1 MVSCG
6 GSRNGYAGDSDHD
19 SRPPHSEAHLLSM
32 MTLAARI
39 GLSVVA
45 EGVTVSVPDGRGG
58 RGRKPLLEDV
68 SFRIDPGEF
77 VCVLGPSGSGKS
89 TLVRSLLGDREI
101 AAGRLLV
108 GGHDVF
114 READA
119 LRGAIG
125 YVPQRDVNPPAL
137 PVERALHYASEVR
150 LPAGASGAERE
161 AAIDRVV
168 AEVGLD
174 RVRLQPIGGLSGGET
189 KRASLA
195 AEMLASPGLLVI
207 DEATSSLDP
216 ATEARIMTLLAD
228 RARAGTT
235 VIAVTHHLDNVD
247 QANKLLILGHGE
259 VVWFGSR
266 VEALGHF
273 GVHRLADVYVAIED
287 RPRGFWSARWQE
299 RLAEDRVL
307 AKARPA
313 DEVPRGDAPDR
324 VAALAAVSIP
334 GFFRQF
340 TTFFCR
346 ELETVVRDRVGLVM
360 SLFLPLALAGV
371 VLAGFADVRFQNP
384 LMLTRFLDPGEKEV
398 LADVWGEVSQAIAT
412 ESVSEQ
418 DASIP
423 GQIRVFLDSQPKM
436 LAHLREPS
444 TQRLVRDALT
454 DTLRIMPD
462 REIIDPGGTFK
473 WLSLMSICMVILG
486 FVTGF
491 REIVKERPMLDLER
505 RHGLRFAAYVIAK
518 VAALAVVL
526 AVQVAIFESAVE
538 GGFLVRE
545 ALGGEGPAAIYRRGG
560 VVSATCNWLAAVACA
575 AIGLVVSACVRSTDK
590 GVLAVPL
597 LITPQILLGATILPI
612 RGGVLAVLAKLF
624 SPLYWAH
631 RGCRSEGDGVPVFW
645 QNLGTYDPAIWIP
658 IAALATQIA
667 VATAVTIL
675 ALRWQERAALGRNR
689 AVR

>member
-1 MVSCG
+1 M
-6 GSRNGYAGDSDHD
+6 A
-19 SRPPHSEAHLLSM
+19 
-32 MTLAARI
+32 LAAQT

-45 EGVTVSVPDGRGG
+45 ESATVSVPDARAGA
-58 RGRKPLLEDV
+58 GRKTLFENV
-68 SFRIDPGEF
+68 SFRIEPGEF
-77 VCVLGPSGSGKS
+77 VCVLGPSGAGKS
-89 TLVRSLLGDREI
+89 TLARALLGEREI

-150 LPAGASGAERE
+150 LPAEASAAERR
-161 AAIDRVV
+161 AAIDR
-168 AEVGLD
+168 AITEVGLD
-174 RVRLQPIGGLSGGET
+174 RVRHGTIGSLSGGEM

-195 AEMLASPGLLVI
+195 AELLAAPGLLVI

-216 ATEARIMTLLAD
+216 ATESRIMTLLAD

-247 QANKLLILGHGE
+247 KAGKLLILGHGE

-266 VEALGHF
+266 LEALGHF

-287 RPRGFWSARWQE
+287 KPRGFWSARWRE
-299 RLAEDRVL
+299 REAEDRRT
-307 AKARPA
+307 AKARQA
-313 DEVPRGDAPDR
+313 DDR
-324 VAALAAVSIP
+324 VAAPERAASLAAVSIP
-334 GFFRQF
+334 GFGRQF
-340 TTFFCR
+340 ATFFCR
-346 ELETVVRDRVGLVM
+346 ELETVVRDRVGLLM
-360 SLFLPLALAGV
+360 ATLLPLALAAA
-371 VLAGFADVRFQNP
+371 VLAGFSDIRFRNP
-384 LMLTRFLDPGEKEV
+384 LMVTRFLDPGEKDV
-398 LADVWGEVSQAIAT
+398 LADVWGEVSKAIAT
-412 ESVSEQ
+412 ESASEQ

-423 GQIRVFLDSQPKM
+423 GQIRVFLDSQPKL

-444 TQRLVRDALT
+444 TERLVRDALT
-454 DTLRIMPD
+454 DTLPVAPD

-505 RHGLRFAAYVIAK
+505 RHGLWFAAYVIAK
-518 VAALAVVL
+518 LAALAVVL
-526 AVQVAIFESAVE
+526 AVQVAVFRSAVE
-538 GGFLVRE
+538 LGFMLRE
-545 ALGGEGPAAIYRRGG
+545 VIGGETPAAIYRRSA
-560 VVSATCNWLAAVACA
+560 VVSASYNWLAAVACA
-575 AIGLVVSACVRSTDK
+575 AMGLIVSACVRSTDK

-612 RGGVLAVLAKLF
+612 RGGTLAVLAKLF

-631 RGCRSEGDGVPVFW
+631 RGCRSEGQGVPVFW
-645 QNLGTYDPAIWIP
+645 QNLGAYDPAMWIP
-658 IAALATQIA
+658 YAALLAQIL
-667 VATAVTIL
+667 VATLITIL
-675 ALRWQERAALGRNR
+675 LLRWQERAALGRNR

>member
-1 MVSCG
+1 M
-6 GSRNGYAGDSDHD
+6 
-19 SRPPHSEAHLLSM
+19 
-32 MTLAARI
+32 
-39 GLSVVA
+39 A

-58 RGRKPLLEDV
+58 GGRKTLLHDV
-68 SFRIDPGEF
+68 NFRIEPGEF
-77 VCVLGPSGSGKS
+77 VCVLGPSGAGKS
-89 TLVRSLLGDREI
+89 TLVRALLGEREI
-101 AAGRLLV
+101 AGGRLLI

-114 READA
+114 READS

-125 YVPQRDVNPPAL
+125 YVPQRDVNPATL
-137 PVERALHYASEVR
+137 PLERALHYASEVR
-150 LPAGASGAERE
+150 LPAGASDAERH
-161 AAIDRVV
+161 AAIDRVI

-174 RVRLQPIGGLSGGET
+174 GVQHQSIRNLSGGET

-195 AEMLASPGLLVI
+195 AEMLAAPGLLLI

-287 RPRGFWSARWQE
+287 KPRGFWSAQWQE

-307 AKARPA
+307 AEARQSNDTA
-313 DEVPRGDAPDR
+313 ARNAPER
-324 VAALAAVSIP
+324 VSSLAAVSIP
-334 GFFRQF
+334 GFLQQF
-340 TTFFCR
+340 TTFVCR
-346 ELETVVRDRVGLVM
+346 ELETVVRDRVGMAM
-360 SLFLPLALAGV
+360 SLLLPFALAGA
-371 VLAGFADVRFQNP
+371 VLAGFADVRFRNP
-384 LMLTRFLDPGEKEV
+384 LMTTRFLDPGEKDV
-398 LADVWGEVSQAIAT
+398 LADVWGEVSEAIAT
-412 ESVSEQ
+412 ESVAEQ

-423 GQIRVFLDSQPKM
+423 GQIRVFLDSQPKL

-444 TQRLVRDALT
+444 TERLIRHALT
-454 DTLRIMPD
+454 DTVAVAPD

-526 AVQVAIFESAVE
+526 AVQVVIFRTAVE
-538 GGFLVRE
+538 LGFLARE
-545 ALGGEGPAAIYRRGG
+545 AIGGESPATIYQRGAI
-560 VVSATCNWLAAVACA
+560 VSATCNWLAAVACA
-575 AIGLVVSACVRSTDK
+575 AIGLIVSACVRSTDK

-612 RGGVLAVLAKLF
+612 RGGILAVLAKLF

-658 IAALATQIA
+658 IAALATQIT
-667 VATAVTIL
+667 VATIVTIL
-675 ALRWQERAALGRNR
+675 VLHWQERAALGRNR
-689 AVR
+689 PVR

>member
-1 MVSCG
+1 
-6 GSRNGYAGDSDHD
+6 
-19 SRPPHSEAHLLSM
+19 
-32 MTLAARI
+32 MTLAAKT
-39 GLSVVA
+39 GLSVIA
-45 EGVTVSVPDGRGG
+45 EGVTVTVPDARDGREE
-58 RGRKPLLEDV
+58 KTLLTDV
-68 SFRIDPGEF
+68 SFRIEPGEF
-77 VCVLGPSGSGKS
+77 ICVLGPSGAGKS
-89 TLVRSLLGDREI
+89 TLVRAMLGEREM

-125 YVPQRDVNPPAL
+125 YVPQRDVNPAAL

-150 LPAGASGAERE
+150 LPAHASAAERQ

-168 AEVGLD
+168 TEVGLD
-174 RVRLQPIGGLSGGET
+174 RVRLQAIGNLSGGEM

-195 AEMLASPGLLVI
+195 AEMLAAPGLLVI

-228 RARAGTT
+228 RARAGTS
-235 VIAVTHHLDNVD
+235 VVAVTHHLDNVD
-247 QANKLLILGHGE
+247 EADKLLILGYGE

-266 VEALGHF
+266 VEAQVHF

-287 RPRGFWSARWQE
+287 KPPGFWSARWRE
-299 RLAEDRVL
+299 RLAEDRLL
-307 AKARPA
+307 AKALQA
-313 DEVPRGDAPDR
+313 DEPTRGNAAEQ

-334 GFFRQF
+334 GFVRQF

-346 ELETVVRDRVGLVM
+346 ELETAVRDHVGVLM
-360 SLFLPLALAGV
+360 TLLLPLALAGV
-371 VLAGFADVRFQNP
+371 VLAGFADIRFQKP
-384 LMLTRFLDPGEKEV
+384 LMLTRFLDPGEKQV
-398 LADVWGEVSQAIAT
+398 LADVWGEVSEAIAT

-444 TQRLVRDALT
+444 TERIVRDALT
-454 DTLRIMPD
+454 DTIPVAPD

-505 RHGLRFAAYVIAK
+505 RHGLRFTAYVVAK
-518 VAALAVVL
+518 VAALALLL
-526 AVQVAIFESAVE
+526 AVQIAIFTASVE
-538 GGFLVRE
+538 LGLMIRGFF
-545 ALGGEGPAAIYRRGG
+545 GGEAPAEIYRRGAI
-560 VVSATCNWLAAVACA
+560 VSASYNWLAAVACA
-575 AIGLVVSACVRSTDK
+575 TIGLIVSACVRSTDK

-612 RGGVLAVLAKLF
+612 KGGLLKVLAMLF

-631 RGCRSEGDGVPVFW
+631 RGCRSEGPGVPVFW
-645 QNLGTYDPAIWIP
+645 RNLGDYDPALWIP
-658 IAALATQIA
+658 YAALIAQIL
-667 VATAVTIL
+667 V
-675 ALRWQERAALGRNR
+675 LRWQEWAVLGRNR
-689 AVR
+689 PVR

>member
-1 MVSCG
+1 MKPARQNGLCMVADSLTVVLPDASGSG
-6 GSRNGYAGDSDHD
+6 GQK
-19 SRPPHSEAHLLSM
+19 
-32 MTLAARI
+32 T
-39 GLSVVA
+39 
-45 EGVTVSVPDGRGG
+45 
-58 RGRKPLLEDV
+58 LLESV
-68 SFRIDPGEF
+68 NFRIEPGEF
-77 VCVLGPSGSGKS
+77 ICVLGPSGAGKS
-89 TLVRSLLGDREI
+89 TLARALLGERKI

-119 LRGAIG
+119 LRGSIG

-150 LPAGASGAERE
+150 LPAATSVADRR
-161 AAIDRVV
+161 AAIDRSI
-168 AEVGLD
+168 AEVGLEA
-174 RVRLQPIGGLSGGET
+174 VRHGTTGSLSGGEM

-195 AEMLASPGLLVI
+195 AELLAAPGLLVI

-216 ATEARIMTLLAD
+216 ATESRIMTLLAE

-247 QANKLLILGHGE
+247 KADKLLILGHGE

-287 RPRGFWSARWQE
+287 QPRGFWSARWRE
-299 RLAEDRVL
+299 REAEDRRIVEPQQG
-307 AKARPA
+307 AQAGGRPA
-313 DEVPRGDAPDR
+313 GLDGERS
-324 VAALAAVSIP
+324 AALAAVSIP
-334 GFFRQF
+334 GFGRQF
-340 TTFFCR
+340 ATFFCR

-360 SLFLPLALAGV
+360 ATLLPLALAAA
-371 VLAGFADVRFQNP
+371 VLIGFSDIRFRNP
-384 LMLTRFLDPGEKEV
+384 RMLTRFLDPGEKDV
-398 LADVWGEVSQAIAT
+398 LADVWGEVSEAIAS
-412 ESVSEQ
+412 ESVAEL
-418 DASIP
+418 DESIP
-423 GQIRVFLDSQPKM
+423 GQIRVFLDSQPKL

-444 TQRLVRDALT
+444 TERIVRDALA
-454 DTLRIMPD
+454 DTIPVAPD
-462 REIIDPGGTFK
+462 REILDPGGTFK

-526 AVQVAIFESAVE
+526 AAQVAVFRTTVE
-538 GGFLVRE
+538 LGFILRE
-545 ALGGEGPAAIYRRGG
+545 ALGGEAPAEVYRRGA
-560 VVSATCNWLAAVACA
+560 VVSASFNWLAAVACA
-575 AIGLVVSACVRSTDK
+575 AMGLVVSACVRSTDK

-612 RGGVLAVLAKLF
+612 KGGVLAAIAKLF

-631 RGCRSEGDGVPVFW
+631 RGCRSEGDGVPVYW
-645 QNLGTYDPAIWIP
+645 QNLGHYDPALWIP
-658 IAALATQIA
+658 FTALAAQILA
-667 VATAVTIL
+667 ATLITIL
-675 ALRWQERAALGRNR
+675 LLHWQERAILGRNR

>member
-1 MVSCG
+1 MPAAQTG
-6 GSRNGYAGDSDHD
+6 
-19 SRPPHSEAHLLSM
+19 
-32 MTLAARI
+32 LA
-39 GLSVVA
+39 VVA
-45 EGVTVSVPDGRGG
+45 EAATVSVPDGRLGG
-58 RGRKPLLEDV
+58 ERKTLLRDV
-68 SFRIDPGEF
+68 TFRIEPGEF
-77 VCVLGPSGSGKS
+77 VCVLGPSGAGKS
-89 TLVRSLLGDREI
+89 TLVRALLGDREM

-137 PVERALHYASEVR
+137 PVERALRYASEVR
-150 LPAGASGAERE
+150 LPAGASPADRQ

-174 RVRLQPIGGLSGGET
+174 RVRLQPIGNLSGGEI

-195 AEMLASPGLLVI
+195 AEMLAAPGLLLI

-247 QANKLLILGHGE
+247 QAGKLLILGHGE

-273 GVHRLADVYVAIED
+273 QVNRLADVYVAIED
-287 RPRGFWSARWQE
+287 KPPGFWSARWRE
-299 RLAEDRVL
+299 RLAEDRIQ
-307 AKARPA
+307 AESRPS
-313 DEVPRGDAPDR
+313 DAASGGGSAEHP
-324 VAALAAVSIP
+324 AALTTVSIP
-334 GFFRQF
+334 GFVRQL
-340 TTFFCR
+340 TTFFRR
-346 ELETVVRDRVGLVM
+346 ELETVVRDRTGVAM
-360 SLFLPLALAGV
+360 SLLLPLVLAGA
-371 VLAGFADVRFQNP
+371 VLAGFADVRFRNP

-398 LADVWGEVSQAIAT
+398 LADVWGEVSKAIAT
-412 ESVSEQ
+412 DSVSEQ

-423 GQIRVFLDSQPKM
+423 GQIRVFLDSQPKL

-444 TQRLVRDALT
+444 TERLIRDALT
-454 DTLRIMPD
+454 DTLRVAPH
-462 REIIDPGGTFK
+462 REITDPGGTYK

-526 AVQVAIFESAVE
+526 AVQVMIFRTTVE
-538 GGFLVRE
+538 LGFIVRE
-545 ALGGEGPAAIYRRGG
+545 ALGGESPAEIYRRSA

-575 AIGLVVSACVRSTDK
+575 TIGLIVSACVRSTDK

-645 QNLGTYDPAIWIP
+645 QNLGSYDPAIWIP
-658 IAALATQIA
+658 IAALATQIT
-667 VATAVTIL
+667 VATIVTIL
-675 ALRWQERAALGRNR
+675 ALRWQERAAVGRNR
-689 AVR
+689 AVS

>member
-1 MVSCG
+1 
-6 GSRNGYAGDSDHD
+6 
-19 SRPPHSEAHLLSM
+19 
-32 MTLAARI
+32 MTHPRQP

-45 EGVTVSVPDGRGG
+45 EGVTVSVPDPKAGN
-58 RGRKPLLEDV
+58 GRKTLLDDV
-68 SFRIDPGEF
+68 NFRIEPGEF
-77 VCVLGPSGSGKS
+77 VCVLGPSGAGKS
-89 TLVRSLLGDREI
+89 TLVRALLGERKI

-114 READA
+114 LEADG

-150 LPAGASGAERE
+150 LPAGASVAERR

-168 AEVGLD
+168 AEVDLD
-174 RVRLQPIGGLSGGET
+174 RVRDQPIGSLSGGEM

-195 AEMLASPGLLVI
+195 AEMLAAPGLLLI

-216 ATEARIMTLLAD
+216 ATEARIMRLLAN

-247 QANKLLILGHGE
+247 QAGKLLILGHGK

-273 GVHRLADVYVAIED
+273 GVHRLADVYIAIED
-287 RPRGFWSARWQE
+287 KPPGFWSARWRE
-299 RLAEDRVL
+299 RLAENR
-307 AKARPA
+307 AMAEGRQAAESPPGASPARA
-313 DEVPRGDAPDR
+313 
-324 VAALAAVSIP
+324 AALEAVSIP
-334 GFFRQF
+334 GFGRQF
-340 TTFFCR
+340 ATFLCR
-346 ELETVVRDRVGLVM
+346 ELETALRDRVGIAM
-360 SLFLPLALAGV
+360 SLLLPLALAAV
-371 VLAGFADVRFQNP
+371 VLAGFAATSFQNP
-384 LMLTRFLDPGEKEV
+384 LMLTRFLDPGEKEL
-398 LADVWGEVSQAIAT
+398 LADVWGEVRAAIAT
-412 ESVSEQ
+412 DSVSEQ

-423 GQIRVFLDSQPKM
+423 GQIRVFLESQPKL

-444 TQRLVRDALT
+444 TERLVRDGLT
-454 DTLRIMPD
+454 DTIRIAPD
-462 REIIDPGGTFK
+462 REIIDPAGTFK

-505 RHGLRFAAYVIAK
+505 RHGLRFVAYVIAK

-526 AVQVAIFESAVE
+526 AVQVAIFETAVE
-538 GGFLVRE
+538 LGFLVRE
-545 ALGGEGPAAIYRRGG
+545 AMGGEGPAEIYRRSGL
-560 VVSATCNWLAAVACA
+560 VSGTFNWLAAVACA

-631 RGCRSEGDGVPVFW
+631 RGCRCEGDGVPVFW

-658 IAALATQIA
+658 IAALATQIT
-667 VATAVTIL
+667 VATVVTIL
-675 ALRWQERAALGRNR
+675 VLRWQERAVLGRNR
-689 AVR
+689 PVR